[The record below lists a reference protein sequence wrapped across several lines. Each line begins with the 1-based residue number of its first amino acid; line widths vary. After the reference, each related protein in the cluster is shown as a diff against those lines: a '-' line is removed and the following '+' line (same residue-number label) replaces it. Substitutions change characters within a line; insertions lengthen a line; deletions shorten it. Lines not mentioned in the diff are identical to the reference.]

1 MFQEFL
7 VNNHAKWNFL
17 QVSEE
22 SPSPSLRD
30 HVIRRFVKNG
40 GIRCRARYEKVF
52 SGYDMPAVFWNT
64 LQIQIPVG
72 FLILTPGTRT
82 GPSGF
87 HHGKGKAHKEPQ
99 FPLKLLTFRGS

>member
-1 MFQEFL
+1 MFQEIL
-7 VNNHAKWNFL
+7 VNNQAKWDLL

-40 GIRCRARYEKVF
+40 GIRCRARYKKAF

-72 FLILTPGTRT
+72 FQILTPGLYKN
-82 GPSGF
+82 GPI
-87 HHGKGKAHKEPQ
+87 
-99 FPLKLLTFRGS
+99 RI